1 VPSVLT
7 YQYLDIFFPFMNTR
21 PRKAFTFRA
30 TNEHDTA
37 SLLHNF
43 LTKQKNP
50 WELCNLLDRNQDIDR
65 RTGHMLSA

>member
-1 VPSVLT
+1 
-7 YQYLDIFFPFMNTR
+7 MNTR